1 MATKGDYDILKETF
15 LAKYVTD
22 NSPEKLW
29 QNLTYLQRDSIGS
42 YSAYE
47 AQFLKLWA
55 EWEASL
61 PEGEKAPNFLQK
73 ERFLAGLS
81 LVLQEKLRGKFVENF
96 DEAKQW
102 AKAKD
107 CKL

>member
-1 MATKGDYDILKETF
+1 M
-15 LAKYVTD
+15 
-22 NSPEKLW
+22 
-29 QNLTYLQRDSIGS
+29 GS

-47 AQFLKLWA
+47 AQFLKLWS

-81 LVLQEKLRGKFVENF
+81 PVLQEKVRSKFSDSF
-96 DEAKQW
+96 DEARQM

-107 CKL
+107 RKMLFQSGYGRRDHQPCVYKKPPQQ